1 MHECIANS
9 EHTVTVCR
17 CVSYLSYSVSQ
28 PNAIHFHIMHRDVI
42 QSEKKNIWSFPISL
56 RFKSKLIQYKSSIT
70 IVELYEQNQNH
81 LESRRWWQRQEI
93 FPNQKQKYERNR
105 IFIERNQNLDE
116 IVPMFVANKSNL
128 HNKDLHRIKTSGGKR
143 VWVREGKKTSGFAIC
158 HDATIFVTIAA
169 KREKESAGEG
179 KREKTDLNPIL
190 TWTARKVF
198 ALYMQMQL
206 MRKDHKKYYSLS
218 RALKVCGERKEEKC
232 ALLFST

>member
-1 MHECIANS
+1 MPVCQLFELLSQSTKCNS
-9 EHTVTVCR
+9 LPHHAPWCD
-17 CVSYLSYSVSQ
+17 SV
-28 PNAIHFHIMHRDVI
+28 R
-42 QSEKKNIWSFPISL
+42 KKRIWSFLISL

-70 IVELYEQNQNH
+70 IVELYEQNH
-81 LESRRWWQRQEI
+81 LESRRWWHRQEI

-105 IFIERNQNLDE
+105 IFIERNQNVDE

-128 HNKDLHRIKTSGGKR
+128 HNKDLHRIKTSGGNR

-179 KREKTDLNPIL
+179 KRKKTDLNPIL

-218 RALKVCGERKEEKC
+218 RALKVCGERKEEKY